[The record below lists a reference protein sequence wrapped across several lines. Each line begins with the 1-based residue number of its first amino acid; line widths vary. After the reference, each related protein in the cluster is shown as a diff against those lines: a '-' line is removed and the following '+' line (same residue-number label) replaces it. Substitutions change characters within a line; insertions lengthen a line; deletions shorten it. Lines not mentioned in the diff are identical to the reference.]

1 MIISIQ
7 KRKKK
12 EMKFNILSKRLSSFC
27 TEKEKKK
34 KKDVKCEINKIIVYI
49 VTITVHI
56 CNTQN

>member
-12 EMKFNILSKRLSSFC
+12 EKKFNILSKRLCSFC
-27 TEKEKKK
+27 TEKRER

-49 VTITVHI
+49 VIITVHI